1 MKPSPLPRPCLDYPI
16 EQTDKGSAPASP
28 QNRAGARRGFE
39 QIGAPI
45 SRVMAQ
51 LAEKMNDA

>member
-16 EQTDKGSAPASP
+16 EQTGKGSAPASP
-28 QNRAGARRGFE
+28 QTGPARVSGF
-39 QIGAPI
+39 QPISAPI

-51 LAEKMNDA
+51 LAEKMG